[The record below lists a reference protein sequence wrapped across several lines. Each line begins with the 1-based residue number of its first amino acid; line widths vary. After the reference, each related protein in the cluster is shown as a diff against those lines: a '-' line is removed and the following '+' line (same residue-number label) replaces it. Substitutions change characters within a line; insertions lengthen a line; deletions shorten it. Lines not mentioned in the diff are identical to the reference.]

1 MATTLATPLSAAALA
16 SALLLAAPVAL
27 AQTSTSGTTTGTTT
41 TGTAGGTSTGG
52 GTSTAGTTSSSS
64 SNPMSSMMMT
74 DETSGFYA
82 GLGFGRHDPNDAD
95 PNSVWKIYGG
105 WQLNRWLSAELGYV
119 NFGNS
124 GYGATAP
131 NGTAYRSDFDAWGI
145 SAEAVAQFPIPIGA
159 LDRFSVLGKIGTIY
173 YNRDDNGPYG
183 RFNDDGWGFAW
194 GAGVQY
200 TFSERVGVRAEWER
214 FQGIQTDMWTVSL
227 NYKF

>member
-1 MATTLATPLSAAALA
+1 MMGSNLATRLRPALLGA
-16 SALLLAAPVAL
+16 ALLLAAPLAV
-27 AQTSTSGTTTGTTT
+27 AQTSSSGTSTGTSTTTGTTT
-41 TGTAGGTSTGG
+41 AGT
-52 GTSTAGTTSSSS
+52 TTSSSS
-64 SNPMSSMMMT
+64 SMMSGIT

-95 PNSVWKIYGG
+95 PNAAWKVYGG
-105 WQLNRWLSAELGYV
+105 WQLNKWLAAELGYV

-145 SAEAVAQFPIPIGA
+145 TAHAVAQVPIPIGA
-159 LDRFSVLGKIGTIY
+159 LDRFSILGKVGTIY

-183 RFNDDGWGFAW
+183 RFDDDGWGFAW

-200 TFSERVGVRAEWER
+200 TFSERIGLRAEWER
-214 FQGIQTDMWTVSL
+214 FQGIQTNMWTVSL